1 MYQARNMSMEAYP
14 LLSSRRPRG
23 RVRALN
29 GFNGMTAALIGKD
42 STLGIIFGSL
52 ILGALQSG
60 AVTLSVETSVQA
72 EMVQVVKGFVM
83 LFATINILRYLLQSR
98 RKEGKTA

>member
-1 MYQARNMSMEAYP
+1 M
-14 LLSSRRPRG
+14 
-23 RVRALN
+23 
-29 GFNGMTAALIGKD
+29 
-42 STLGIIFGSL
+42 
-52 ILGALQSG
+52 
-60 AVTLSVETSVQA
+60 TLSVETSVQA

>member
-1 MYQARNMSMEAYP
+1 MQKTTNYQ
-14 LLSSRRPRG
+14 LPRWEKTD
-23 RVRALN
+23 RILMDD
-29 GFNGMTAALIGKD
+29 FNGMTAALIGKD

>member
-1 MYQARNMSMEAYP
+1 MGVYHKVYNNFAVDM
-14 LLSSRRPRG
+14 
-23 RVRALN
+23 